1 MHQRILFTAIRTTK
15 NYGFYDKL
23 RILGKS
29 IFINPTYHS
38 FPEKFYTTSSSAK
51 MGQNFSGDL
60 YIRRN
65 SRDLPMRSLE
75 SYTIIGL
82 ISSLYAISLNTPVGK
97 KFTDQY
103 TWATVCIGTGIVL
116 SVLRLVIPKEQ
127 WYKLATAFVVAGA
140 PMIFRS
146 LYNKT
151 IRQLQRNE
159 ASF

>member
-1 MHQRILFTAIRTTK
+1 MKHSTHFTAIGATK
-15 NYGFYDKL
+15 DYGFYAKL

-29 IFINPTYHS
+29 VFINPAY
-38 FPEKFYTTSSSAK
+38 P
-51 MGQNFSGDL
+51 
-60 YIRRN
+60 IRGN
-65 SRDLPMRSLE
+65 LKDLPMRSLE

-82 ISSLYAISLNTPVGK
+82 MSSLYAVSLNTPIGK

-103 TWATVCIGTGIVL
+103 TWAAVCIGTGTVL
-116 SVLRLVIPKEQ
+116 AVLRLVIPKEQ

-151 IRQLQRNE
+151 IRELQRNE
-159 ASF
+159 ASR

>member
-1 MHQRILFTAIRTTK
+1 MKQPTTFTEINTTK

-23 RILGKS
+23 RILVKS
-29 IFINPTYHS
+29 IFINPAHRS
-38 FPEKFYTTSSSAK
+38 RGNLKGSA
-51 MGQNFSGDL
+51 
-60 YIRRN
+60 
-65 SRDLPMRSLE
+65 MRSLE

-82 ISSLYAISLNTPVGK
+82 ISSLYAIGLNTPMGK
-97 KFTDQY
+97 KFTEQY

-116 SVLRLVIPKEQ
+116 AVLRLVIPKEY

-151 IRQLQRNE
+151 IREVQHNE
-159 ASF
+159 ASL

>member
-1 MHQRILFTAIRTTK
+1 MHQRILYTAIRTTK
-15 NYGFYDKL
+15 NYEFYDKL

-29 IFINPTYHS
+29 FFINPTY
-38 FPEKFYTTSSSAK
+38 P
-51 MGQNFSGDL
+51 
-60 YIRRN
+60 IRRN
-65 SRDLPMRSLE
+65 SKDLPMRSLE

-151 IRQLQRNE
+151 IRQLQHNE

>member
-1 MHQRILFTAIRTTK
+1 MEEGTRFTAINATK
-15 NYGFYDKL
+15 DYGFYAKL

-29 IFINPTYHS
+29 VFINPAYH
-38 FPEKFYTTSSSAK
+38 
-51 MGQNFSGDL
+51 
-60 YIRRN
+60 IRGH
-65 SRDLPMRSLE
+65 SKDLPMRSLE

-82 ISSLYAISLNTPVGK
+82 MSSLYAIGLNTPMGK

-116 SVLRLVIPKEQ
+116 AVLRLVLPKEQ

-151 IRQLQRNE
+151 IRELQRNE
-159 ASF
+159 ASI

>member
-29 IFINPTYHS
+29 IFINPTH
-38 FPEKFYTTSSSAK
+38 P
-51 MGQNFSGDL
+51 
-60 YIRRN
+60 IRRN

-127 WYKLATAFVVAGA
+127 WYKLAAAFVVAGA

>member
-1 MHQRILFTAIRTTK
+1 MKEKIAINTQK
-15 NYGFYDKL
+15 NYGFYAKL
-23 RILGKS
+23 RILS
-29 IFINPTYHS
+29 RSMLINPTDPILNNS
-38 FPEKFYTTSSSAK
+38 K
-51 MGQNFSGDL
+51 DL
-60 YIRRN
+60 
-65 SRDLPMRSLE
+65 SMRSLE

-82 ISSLYAISLNTPVGK
+82 ISPLYAIGLNTTMGK

-116 SVLRLVIPKEQ
+116 SVLRLIIPREY

-151 IRQLQRNE
+151 IRELQRNE
-159 ASF
+159 ASY

>member
-1 MHQRILFTAIRTTK
+1 MKENIAINKTK

-23 RILGKS
+23 RILGRWN
-29 IFINPTYHS
+29 FVNPTYLILDNT
-38 FPEKFYTTSSSAK
+38 K
-51 MGQNFSGDL
+51 DL
-60 YIRRN
+60 
-65 SRDLPMRSLE
+65 SMRSLE

-82 ISSLYAISLNTPVGK
+82 ISSLYAISLNTTMGK

-116 SVLRLVIPKEQ
+116 SVLRLIIPKEY

-151 IRQLQRNE
+151 IRELQRNE
-159 ASF
+159 ASY

>member
-1 MHQRILFTAIRTTK
+1 MQQDALLTAINTIK

-23 RILGKS
+23 RILGKAL
-29 IFINPTYHS
+29 FNHATY
-38 FPEKFYTTSSSAK
+38 
-51 MGQNFSGDL
+51 QIRCDSGDL
-60 YIRRN
+60 
-65 SRDLPMRSLE
+65 SMRSLE

-82 ISSLYAISLNTPVGK
+82 ISSLYAISLNTPMGK

-103 TWATVCIGTGIVL
+103 TWATVCIGTGMVL
-116 SVLRLVIPKEQ
+116 AVLRFVVPKEH

-140 PMIFRS
+140 PLVFRS

-151 IRQLQRNE
+151 VRELHHNE